1 MTNVEF
7 LKVDIYYVHTMNLYY
22 LYQVFMFIEI
32 QQRFRK
38 VYL

>member
-7 LKVDIYYVHTMNLYY
+7 LKVDMYYVHIMNLYY

-32 QQRFRK
+32 QQGFWK
-38 VYL
+38 VNL